1 MRSIMK
7 IEFKVPSMG
16 ESISEATV
24 VSIIRPSGSQ
34 VGVEDE
40 ILELETDKVN
50 QMVYAPQKGI
60 IHFNIQ
66 LHDKVTIGQVLGYI
80 DTEATAKSVE
90 LSFPPQQFLPSLQD
104 VVENPKESLKS
115 TRYQKED
122 FIKEL
127 KEEGQKRSLSSLSEQ
142 ESLAWSFHPQ
152 ESHGN
157 RDFTQKSSASQVAQI
172 ESTAAMLTIFNEVD
186 LSQIIHL
193 RDRYQKAFKEK
204 YEKELSLISFFVKA
218 CVAALPQF
226 PSIHSYL
233 KEEQSAQDSSYE
245 MGIAVETAQGIV
257 VPVLC
262 HGDKLSYA
270 EIERTIE
277 KLTHQAYEG
286 SLSVGDLH
294 TGSFAITDA
303 GLYDS
308 MLSTPFL
315 TGNQRAILA
324 LHNIIKRP
332 VVVDDQITI
341 RPIMH
346 LALSYDHRFVRN
358 KEAAFFLAYLRN
370 ILECPAV
377 MLLGL

>member
-1 MRSIMK
+1 MK
-7 IEFKVPSMG
+7 VEFKVPSMG
-16 ESISEATV
+16 ESIFEATV
-24 VSIIRPSGSQ
+24 VSIIRPSGSH
-34 VGVEDE
+34 VGIEDE

-80 DTEATAKSVE
+80 DTEASIESLE
-90 LSFPPQQFLPSLQD
+90 LGSPPQQFLPSLQTA
-104 VVENPKESLKS
+104 VESPNKS
-115 TRYQKED
+115 SKSMRYLKED

-127 KEEGQKRSLSSLSEQ
+127 KEEGQKRSLPSLSEQ
-142 ESLAWSFHPQ
+142 DSLAWPFHPQ
-152 ESHGN
+152 KSHGN
-157 RDFTQKSSASQVAQI
+157 KDFIQKVSVSQVAQV
-172 ESTAAMLTIFNEVD
+172 ENTATMLTIFNEVD

-193 RDRYQKAFKEK
+193 RDRYQKSFIKK
-204 YEKELSLISFFVKA
+204 YEIELGLISFFVKA

-226 PSIHSYL
+226 PFIHSYL
-233 KEEQSAQDSSYE
+233 KEEQSVQGSSYE
-245 MGIAVETAQGIV
+245 MGIAVETEQGVV
-257 VPVLC
+257 VPLLC
-262 HGDKLSYA
+262 HSDKLSYA

-303 GLYDS
+303 GLYGT
-308 MLSTPFL
+308 MLSTPLL

-332 VVVDDQITI
+332 IVVADQITI

-346 LALSYDHRFVRN
+346 LALSYDSRLVRG
-358 KEAAFFLAYLRN
+358 KEAAAFLAYLKG